1 MAGKTHSA
9 APRSP
14 VLCIVNENAIHM
26 TASRTTTSK
35 PRVKNSGWIRQWGVH
50 SVRITLLL
58 GILLVMRMQHDR
70 LVAANQAKSLSSV
83 ELSVL
88 LNFFPDA
95 AKLGDA
101 ESNGGLQVLS
111 SAGETLGYVVQTA
124 PESDRFLG
132 FSGPTNILIAFNAQD
147 RIIGMNI
154 LASDDTRDH
163 VDLIRRSPIFLQM
176 WNGMNWSEAAARK
189 GVDGVAGA
197 TLTSLAMV
205 QGIQQRLGATEVAT
219 KFPNPI
225 ELADATKFFP
235 KASRVEQ
242 DAAVTSLWHVYDDT
256 SKACGAI
263 LRTSPAADEIIGYQ
277 GPTESRIAFSLS
289 GTIVGIAIA
298 ASFDNEPYVGY
309 VRGEASFEKLLKK
322 YSVSQWSELDIKEA
336 GIEGVSGATMTS
348 LAVAQ
353 GLVAAAKKYESERA
367 KLKVSRGFNLAGHW
381 RSLSTIGIVV
391 IGLVIGFSS
400 LRGKNVVRVAFQVLV
415 IVYLGV
421 FNGDLLSMAMLAG
434 WAENGMPIQ
443 NALGLVVL
451 AVAAL
456 VVPVLARS
464 NIYCSHLCPHGAVQ
478 QLLSRRW
485 KQKTP
490 LPTWLVRT
498 LVWIRPALIVWV
510 VVVSLLQL
518 RFSLVD
524 IEPFDAYAWRSA
536 AWPTVLVAIVGIVV
550 SFRVPMAYCRYGC
563 GTGAILQFVRRN
575 SRSDRL
581 TRADLFAMVC
591 LMLSLWLYFFRMP
604 T

>member
-1 MAGKTHSA
+1 
-9 APRSP
+9 
-14 VLCIVNENAIHM
+14 
-26 TASRTTTSK
+26 
-35 PRVKNSGWIRQWGVH
+35 
-50 SVRITLLL
+50 
-58 GILLVMRMQHDR
+58 MRMQHDR
-70 LVAANQAKSLSSV
+70 MVAISKSKSLSSIA
-83 ELSVL
+83 LSEVSRY
-88 LNFFPDA
+88 FADA

-101 ESNGGLQVLS
+101 ESHGGLQVLS

-132 FSGPTNILIAFNAQD
+132 FSGPTNLLIAFDTQD
-147 RIIGMNI
+147 RIVGINV
-154 LASDDTRDH
+154 LSSDDTRDH
-163 VDLIRRSPIFLQM
+163 VDLIQRSPSFLQM

-189 GVDGVAGA
+189 DVDGVAGA

-205 QGIQQRLGATEVAT
+205 QGLQQRLGATEVST

-235 KASRVEQ
+235 KALRVEQ
-242 DAAVTSLWHVYDDT
+242 DASVTSLWHVYDDT

-277 GPTESRIAFSLS
+277 GPTESRIAFSLD

-309 VRGEASFEKLLKK
+309 VKGEASFEKLLKK
-322 YSVSQWSELDIKEA
+322 YTVGQWSELDIKEA

-353 GLVAAAKKYESERA
+353 GLVAAAKKYESERE
-367 KLKVSRGFNLAGHW
+367 KLNVSTGFNLAGHW

-391 IGLVIGFSS
+391 IGLVIGFTS
-400 LRGKNVVRVAFQVLV
+400 LRGKNWVRVVFQVLV
-415 IVYLGV
+415 IVYLGLV
-421 FNGDLLSMAMLAG
+421 NGDLLSMAMFAG
-434 WAENGMPIQ
+434 WAENGVPFQ

-451 AVAAL
+451 AFAAL
-456 VVPVLARS
+456 VVPVIARS

-478 QLLSRRW
+478 QLLPRRW

-498 LVWIRPALIVWV
+498 LIWIRPALIVWV
-510 VVVSLLQL
+510 VLVSLLQM

-581 TRADLFAMVC
+581 TRADLFAVAC
-591 LMLSLWLYFFRMP
+591 LMLSLLLYFFRMP
-604 T
+604 S